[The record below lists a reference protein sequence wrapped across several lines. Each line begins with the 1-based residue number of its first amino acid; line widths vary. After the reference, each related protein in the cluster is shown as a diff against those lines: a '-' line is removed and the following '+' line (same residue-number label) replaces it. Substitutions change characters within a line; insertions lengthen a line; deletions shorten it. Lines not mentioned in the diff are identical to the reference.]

1 MGLGGN
7 GDSQGLANSGGLAK
21 RRACETC
28 WTWWR
33 WAGART
39 CWAGGLGQSA
49 GFARLAVPGRQLD
62 LADSAAARIWW
73 LWGGLALDLY
83 TSGVAHLA
91 DKGGIAE
98 FGRLVGQRA
107 PVNCACG
114 GLILTQLSYVLW
126 LFTLRLCLCLLLT
139 LYVIGLRHC
148 LLLRAQDVQGE
159 GKTELNSS

>member
-49 GFARLAVPGRQLD
+49 GFARLAVL
-62 LADSAAARIWW
+62 AAARTCWIR
-73 LWGGLALDLY
+73 GGLVLDLY

-98 FGRLVGQRA
+98 LGRLAGQRA
-107 PVNCACG
+107 PVNCARGGLRGVAGLAHLVDVGAAGLG
-114 GLILTQLSYVLW
+114 GLI
-126 LFTLRLCLCLLLT
+126 RLASPALCKEL
-139 LYVIGLRHC
+139 VAGH
-148 LLLRAQDVQGE
+148 RAC
-159 GKTELNSS
+159 

>member
-114 GLILTQLSYVLW
+114 GLRGVDGLAYLVSVGGAGLGDLS
-126 LFTLRLCLCLLLT
+126 RLASPNALQ
-139 LYVIGLRHC
+139 GLSGLGRQRD
-148 LLLRAQDVQGE
+148 L
-159 GKTELNSS
+159 S